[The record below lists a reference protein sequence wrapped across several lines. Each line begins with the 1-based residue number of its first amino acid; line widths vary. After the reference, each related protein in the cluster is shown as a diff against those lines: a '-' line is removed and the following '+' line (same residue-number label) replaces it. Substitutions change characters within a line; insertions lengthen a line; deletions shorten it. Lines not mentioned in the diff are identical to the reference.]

1 MLVLLGLLKGL
12 TIVLRRTKQRWEET
26 QRRYEMYHERGTRF
40 IASDIIKVQ
49 GARHKVHGTRP

>member
-12 TIVLRRTKQRWEET
+12 IIVLRRTKQRWEEI

-40 IASDIIKVQ
+40 TAKDLMSK
-49 GARHKVHGTRP
+49 G